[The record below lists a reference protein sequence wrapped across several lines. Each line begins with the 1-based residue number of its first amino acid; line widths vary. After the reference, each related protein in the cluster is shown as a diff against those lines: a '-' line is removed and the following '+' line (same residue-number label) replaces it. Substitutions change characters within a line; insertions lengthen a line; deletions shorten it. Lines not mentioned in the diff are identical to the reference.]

1 MANKK
6 HLLMF
11 LLTLCIGLTP
21 LQTLNAGNLDHMEA
35 MSANCVSCD
44 MDGGAD
50 PDACDGAQCTMSVGS
65 CGANSFSSVS
75 QQSPWLSIAQL
86 SLRGYFFTI
95 ASLYQSHLNYSI
107 YRPPIA

>member
-1 MANKK
+1 
-6 HLLMF
+6 MF

-21 LQTLNAGNLDHMEA
+21 LQTLNAGNLDHMED

-50 PDACDGAQCTMSVGS
+50 PDVCDGTKCTILAGS
-65 CGANSFSSVS
+65 CGANSISSIS
-75 QQSPWLSIAQL
+75 QETPWSSMASLCLSDYLCSI
-86 SLRGYFFTI
+86 T
-95 ASLYQSHLNYSI
+95 SLYQSHLNFPI